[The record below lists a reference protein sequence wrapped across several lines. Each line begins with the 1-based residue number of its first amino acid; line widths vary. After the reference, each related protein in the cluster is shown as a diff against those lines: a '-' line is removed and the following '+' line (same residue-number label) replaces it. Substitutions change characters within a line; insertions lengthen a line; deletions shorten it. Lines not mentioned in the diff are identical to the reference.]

1 MVSMVS
7 MGSLLSLL
15 QERLVE
21 ISLDVRQLL
30 KMASGDMAQILV
42 SDTDAVQD
50 ADSGV
55 ETLRH

>member
-1 MVSMVS
+1 